1 MPVMPEPTVG
11 DTSWFVH
18 DRFGLFIHWGIYS
31 AAARHEWVKSRE
43 KISDEEYQKYF
54 DHFDP
59 DLYDP
64 RIWAQEAKNAG
75 MKYFVV
81 TTKHHDGFCL
91 WDSALTDYKAPNTP
105 AKRDLLRPMV
115 EAFRA
120 EGFKVGFY
128 HSLIDWH
135 HPDFPID
142 GLHPLR
148 DNMEARERNKERDI
162 RRYRQYLHGQVR
174 ELLTQFG
181 KIDIM
186 WFDFSYSRMDWGW
199 AKGKGKDDWDSET
212 LLAMTRQ
219 LQPGIIVNDRLELD
233 GDIRTPEQYQ
243 PRGWLMV
250 NGKPVVWEA
259 CHTFNGSWGYD
270 RDNLDWKPV
279 DMLIRMLVDTVS
291 KGGNFLLNVGPNA
304 RGEFE
309 PKAIERLRGI
319 GEWMRLHGRAIYG
332 CTASDFTPPPDCRYT
347 QRGNRLYLHLFAWP
361 YRHVHLDGLADRVE
375 YAQLLNDASEIKM
388 LRIDPHQ
395 QAQNT
400 TMGGVGENTLT
411 LELPV
416 QKPPVAVPVIEL
428 FLKG

>member
-1 MPVMPEPTVG
+1 
-11 DTSWFVH
+11 
-18 DRFGLFIHWGIYS
+18 
-31 AAARHEWVKSRE
+31 
-43 KISDEEYQKYF
+43 
-54 DHFDP
+54 
-59 DLYDP
+59 
-64 RIWAQEAKNAG
+64 
-75 MKYFVV
+75 
-81 TTKHHDGFCL
+81 
-91 WDSALTDYKAPNTP
+91 
-105 AKRDLLRPMV
+105 
-115 EAFRA
+115 
-120 EGFKVGFY
+120 
-128 HSLIDWH
+128 
-135 HPDFPID
+135 
-142 GLHPLR
+142 
-148 DNMEARERNKERDI
+148 
-162 RRYRQYLHGQVR
+162 
-174 ELLTQFG
+174 
-181 KIDIM
+181 
-186 WFDFSYSRMDWGW
+186 
-199 AKGKGKDDWDSET
+199 
-212 LLAMTRQ
+212 
-219 LQPGIIVNDRLELD
+219 
-233 GDIRTPEQYQ
+233 
-243 PRGWLMV
+243 V